1 MGWRFCDSPTGIST
15 GTSVMCVNKL
25 ILSFEKGYKT
35 LSVTCGD
42 SSPKGRAKTL
52 SVTCGDSS
60 PKGRAKAL
68 SVTCGDSSP
77 KGRAKGLA
85 PLYIV
90 CWHEK
95 WSVSVLRR
103 SIDCFM
109 NTHLSVGVI
118 YCLPV
123 LITQGF
129 RPSFHLAGAGP
140 SASALWGQRPKACR
154 LRGASRLCARGRLV

>member
-1 MGWRFCDSPTGIST
+1 
-15 GTSVMCVNKL
+15 MCVNKL

-60 PKGRAKAL
+60 PKGRAK
-68 SVTCGDSSP
+68 
-77 KGRAKGLA
+77 GLA

-90 CWHEK
+90 CWHET
-95 WSVSVLRR
+95 VSIR

-109 NTHLSVGVI
+109 NTHLRLLRFFVPRKNPCGEAALHGAKLCFI
-118 YCLPV
+118 
-123 LITQGF
+123 
-129 RPSFHLAGAGP
+129 FHAP
-140 SASALWGQRPKACR
+140 
-154 LRGASRLCARGRLV
+154 